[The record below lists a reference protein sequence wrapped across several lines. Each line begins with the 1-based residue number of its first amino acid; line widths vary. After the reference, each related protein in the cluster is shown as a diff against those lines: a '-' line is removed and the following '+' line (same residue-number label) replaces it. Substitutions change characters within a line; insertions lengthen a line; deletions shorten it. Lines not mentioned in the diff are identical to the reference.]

1 MSWPTC
7 FLAVPT
13 PQLKQDGR
21 LAPTGKATGSQLG
34 AYVQAIPHVYA
45 RLGQGASADEMLA
58 LRASPSAEDRALG
71 ESYFH
76 LFSPDGR
83 AHRIEAEYLPE
94 VGLVVTRGRHRVD
107 AARRAGIDHVP
118 VHLRAPDAST
128 LESLAQRCEAE
139 VGRAFPQDVHTQRQH
154 DTLHNRLTAYR
165 TRESPTSD
173 NMSPEVLSNQ
183 ARQRARPERSPQ
195 PEQDR
200 VAPPQPERPRI
211 VSLGEETTMSFES
224 PNRNGRP
231 SPEHEPRPP
240 RVAPNTATIRA
251 LGRSATSDSVTRGE
265 APRSADLQRA
275 LGRSAVAGEVAPQ
288 RSHAPKR

>member
-118 VHLRAPDAST
+118 VHLRAPDVST
-128 LESLAQRCEAE
+128 LVPDSAQ
-139 VGRAFPQDVHTQRQH
+139 
-154 DTLHNRLTAYR
+154 DTHHNRLTAYR

-173 NMSPEVLSNQ
+173 NMSTEVLSNQ
-183 ARQRARPERSPQ
+183 ARQRAWPERSPQ
-195 PEQDR
+195 PGRDR

-211 VSLGEETTMSFES
+211 VSSGEETTMSFES